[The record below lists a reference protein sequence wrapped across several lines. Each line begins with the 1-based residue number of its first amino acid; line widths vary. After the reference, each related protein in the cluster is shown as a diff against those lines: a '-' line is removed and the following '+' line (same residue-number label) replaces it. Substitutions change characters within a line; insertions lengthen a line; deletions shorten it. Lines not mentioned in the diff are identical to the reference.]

1 MLTIVLFTCTMLTE
15 AACAALLQCAT
26 LHYRS
31 QDVLFARVIH
41 ITPCCTQDRRPVY
54 HALLSLMNHSQAD
67 FWQPPQQAPLHRTV
81 LPQGPSKNNW
91 QLKLAIHCMQVHATA
106 CFKWYH
112 YVPVRV
118 ADHVAGST
126 GTITHTLEH
135 LILNYLQAYLPL
147 AQPKVNKPAV

>member
-31 QDVLFARVIH
+31 QDVLFARVIY

-54 HALLSLMNHSQAD
+54 HALLSLLNHSQAD

-81 LPQGPSKNNW
+81 LPQGPSKNNL
-91 QLKLAIHCMQVHATA
+91 QIKTRHTLHAGARDSVLQV
-106 CFKWYH
+106 
-112 YVPVRV
+112 VPLR
-118 ADHVAGST
+118 T
-126 GTITHTLEH
+126 GTCSRSRGRQHGHKHTYPRTSDIEL
-135 LILNYLQAYLPL
+135 LTGILAPSPTQS
-147 AQPKVNKPAV
+147 